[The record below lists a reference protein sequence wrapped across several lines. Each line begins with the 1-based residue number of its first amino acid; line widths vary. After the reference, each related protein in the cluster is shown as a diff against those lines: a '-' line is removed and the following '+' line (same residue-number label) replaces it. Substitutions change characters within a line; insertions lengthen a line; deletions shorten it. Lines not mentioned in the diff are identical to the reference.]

1 MVLLSHTVIPS
12 LEISDRKMKD
22 TNNNEPHQTVRTSRV
37 IGTGPYW
44 CLDYKV
50 DIMVCLDMIGLG
62 LASNA
67 LPPPSTILALAILS
81 NAVCYRR
88 G

>member
-1 MVLLSHTVIPS
+1 MQENSKAIRILVIMPSPLVLHDYQDVAL
-12 LEISDRKMKD
+12 DR
-22 TNNNEPHQTVRTSRV
+22 TLLVPGFQ
-37 IGTGPYW
+37 G
-44 CLDYKV
+44 
-50 DIMVCLDMIGLG
+50 IMVCLDMIGLG

-81 NAVCYRR
+81 NAVCLAFYRR

>member
-1 MVLLSHTVIPS
+1 MLALDRTLLVPGF
-12 LEISDRKMKD
+12 
-22 TNNNEPHQTVRTSRV
+22 Q
-37 IGTGPYW
+37 G
-44 CLDYKV
+44 
-50 DIMVCLDMIGLG
+50 IMVCLDMIGLG

-81 NAVCYRR
+81 NAVCLAFYRR

>member
-44 CLDYKV
+44 CLDFKV
-50 DIMVCLDMIGLG
+50 SWCVW
-62 LASNA
+62 
-67 LPPPSTILALAILS
+67 T
-81 NAVCYRR
+81 
-88 G
+88 